1 MKNCI
6 NLCCLHWTRSSAHSR
21 KKKQWTANIKVAEF
35 LYKHQLVL
43 ASTTL
48 FFGLT
53 FHRPCVCVWIFMQI
67 FCQVAPKSKINQPWR
82 EDEYYYS
89 TDSPL
94 RSHRVCWLC
103 WQNDVVQ
110 LNQIKTK
117 TALKWQLGQ
126 PFWHNKRH
134 ANWVSNA
141 ILYLQSVCVSVSL
154 VWFKQGQKVVAACV
168 CLPSDTFKLN

>member
-94 RSHRVCWLC
+94 RSHRVCCLC

-126 PFWHNKRH
+126 PFLHNKRH

-141 ILYLQSVCVSVSL
+141 ILYLQSVCVSVSHFFPQL
-154 VWFKQGQKVVAACV
+154 CE
-168 CLPSDTFKLN
+168 SD

>member
-21 KKKQWTANIKVAEF
+21 KKKTVDSQHKSGRIFVQTPTGSRFN
-35 LYKHQLVL
+35 H
-43 ASTTL
+43 S

-141 ILYLQSVCVSVSL
+141 ILYLQSVCVSVSHFFPQL
-154 VWFKQGQKVVAACV
+154 CE
-168 CLPSDTFKLN
+168 SD